1 MATVI
6 ARYPGP
12 GRAECSHTSQL
23 ILSGQLTSFLRIQKG
38 GVASGMKHVET
49 NSSEVQR
56 LLHVKGKRN
65 VVARE
70 VGIDQGPRAWP
81 PVSSQSGWEAQA
93 QVG

>member
-1 MATVI
+1 
-6 ARYPGP
+6 
-12 GRAECSHTSQL
+12 
-23 ILSGQLTSFLRIQKG
+23 
-38 GVASGMKHVET
+38 MKHVET

-81 PVSSQSGWEAQA
+81 PVSSQSGWEAEA

>member
-1 MATVI
+1 MAPVI
-6 ARYPGP
+6 ARYPGS
-12 GRAECSHTSQL
+12 GRAESSHTSQL
-23 ILSGQLTSFLRIQKG
+23 ILSAWLTSFLRIQKG

-70 VGIDQGPRAWP
+70 VGIEQGSRAWP
-81 PVSSQSGWEAQA
+81 PVPSQSGCRAEA